1 MANEDVRALARPLRD
16 GTDLDPLLERIGDA
30 RVVAIGEASHG
41 THEYYAWRAALTRR
55 LVEERGFGLVAVEG
69 DWPDCYRVNRSVRLR
84 PGADEDPR
92 TALDAFS
99 RWPTW
104 MWANEE
110 VVDFCRWLRR
120 HNAGRPEDRR
130 VGFYGIDVYSLWNSM
145 HGLIEWLREHEPQH
159 VGTAVQALRCFEPF
173 GEDGAEYAFASRFTP
188 TTCEEAAVD
197 LLQSLCRERGRQES
211 EGDPESRFSA
221 EQNAAV
227 VVDAERYYRAMVRGS
242 AESWNVRD
250 VHMVDAL
257 DRLLARSD
265 DRSHPP
271 KAVVW
276 EHNTHVGD
284 ARATDMAGA
293 GMTNVG
299 QLLRERHGSEDVV
312 LVGFGGYRGGV
323 VAGESWGAPMA
334 RMAVPAARHGS
345 LEALLHEAIGQDAL
359 LVFPRGARA
368 GRPEYQW
375 LRGRLDHR
383 AIGVVYRPERERW
396 GNYVP
401 TVLGERYDAFLYLE
415 ATSPLMPLHLEPA
428 DEHVPRPAHAV

>member
-1 MANEDVRALARPLRD
+1 MSEDVRALAMPLRD
-16 GTDLDPLLERIGDA
+16 DTDLDPLLDRIGDA

-41 THEYYAWRAALTRR
+41 THEYYTWRAALTRR

-92 TALDAFS
+92 DVLDAFA

-110 VVDFCRWLRR
+110 VVDFCRWLRGY
-120 HNAGRPEDRR
+120 NAERPEDRR
-130 VGFYGIDVYSLWNSM
+130 VGFYGIDVYSLWDSM
-145 HGLIEWLREHEPQH
+145 HGLVEWLREHEPEH
-159 VGTAVQALRCFEPF
+159 VDTAVQALRCFEPF
-173 GEDGAEYAFASRFTP
+173 GEDGAEYAFASRFAP
-188 TTCEEAAVD
+188 TTCEQAAVD
-197 LLQSLCRERGRQES
+197 LLQSLCRQRGREES
-211 EGDPESRFSA
+211 EGDPEARFAA

-250 VHMVDAL
+250 VHMVDTL
-257 DRLLARSD
+257 DRLLAHSG
-265 DRSHPP
+265 P

-276 EHNTHVGD
+276 EHNTHIGD
-284 ARATDMAGA
+284 ARATDMAPA

-299 QLLRERHGSEDVV
+299 QLLRERHGRDDVV

-323 VAGESWGAPMA
+323 VAGESWGAQMA
-334 RMAVPAARHGS
+334 RMPVPAARRGS
-345 LEALLHEAIGQDAL
+345 LEALLHEQVGRDAL
-359 LVFPRGARA
+359 FVFPRGE
-368 GRPEYQW
+368 RPRW
-375 LRGRLDHR
+375 LGDRLDHR

-415 ATSPLMPLHLEPA
+415 ETTALRPLHLERA
-428 DEHVPRPAHAV
+428 DEHVPPAPEPAQAV